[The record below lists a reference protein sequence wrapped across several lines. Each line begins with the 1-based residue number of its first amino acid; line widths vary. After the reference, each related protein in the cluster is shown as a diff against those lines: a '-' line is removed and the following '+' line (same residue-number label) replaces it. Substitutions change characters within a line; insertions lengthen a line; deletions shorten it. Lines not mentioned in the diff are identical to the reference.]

1 MAEIKGTGGDIY
13 VQRLLWE
20 EEDGNIKHLN
30 ICVAFSTRPKWPSGL
45 CCQLGKNGHAFKGL
59 EGERS
64 VLLTSILEE

>member
-30 ICVAFSTRPKWPSGL
+30 ICVAFSTRPKCAVNLGRMVTPS
-45 CCQLGKNGHAFKGL
+45 KAWKGS
-59 EGERS
+59 GQFF
-64 VLLTSILEE
+64 